1 LRRML
6 RYCRSTRQVTYGR
19 LKQPRS
25 LTQMRIWAD
34 HFKESMPTL
43 TELSTVGSRKTDHL
57 RQRRARGGWAQVD
70 LFLFWALQ
78 IVLAVEFQGQF
89 AYLIVKSGQ
98 TMIFCSTRKEKLGQS
113 TQQQRISRWFVA
125 RISVVISMCRGSK
138 RDRFV
143 EKGGVSNVL
152 LAGGGSAI
160 ILEIFESGGTWLRL
174 EKLIERM
181 CLQTRYH

>member
-1 LRRML
+1 ML
-6 RYCRSTRQVTYGR
+6 RCCQSARQVTYGR

-25 LTQMRIWAD
+25 LTQMRVWTD
-34 HFKESMPTL
+34 HFKGSMPAL
-43 TELSTVGSRKTDHL
+43 TGLSTVGSRKTDHL

-78 IVLAVEFQGQF
+78 IVLAVKFQGQF
-89 AYLIVKSGQ
+89 AYLTVKSGQ
-98 TMIFCSTRKEKLGQS
+98 MIIFCSTREEKLGQS
-113 TQQQRISRWFVA
+113 TQRRISRWFVA

-152 LAGGGSAI
+152 LAGGESAI
-160 ILEIFESGGTWLRL
+160 IVEISESGGTWLRL